1 MNRSKHSPET
11 LERLKSNAEAAK
23 RRLSRLN
30 SEYLV
35 RQKAQKISQSKSHPT
50 RDTFADAVSRIAKES
65 QVLL

>member
-35 RQKAQKISQSKSHPT
+35 RQKAQKISQSKNPT
-50 RDTFADAVSRIAKES
+50 RDTFAEAVSRIAKES